1 VRTRLIIENDVAA
14 QLRAEAQRTGRP
26 FKDVVNECLRRG
38 LAQHDRP
45 QIAAVFTVKPR
56 DMGPLQSGA
65 ALAGVAG
72 LLERLEG
79 PGRA

>member
-1 VRTRLIIENDVAA
+1 VRTSLILDNDVAA
-14 QLRAEAQRTGRP
+14 QLRAEARRTGRP
-26 FKDVVNECLRRG
+26 FNDVVNECLRRG
-38 LAQHDRP
+38 LAQRGRP
-45 QIAAVFTVKPR
+45 HVAAVFTVKPR

-65 ALAGVAG
+65 ALDGVAG